1 MESRFFLNEFDII
14 CLWNKRKTVH
24 KVISNGTIFASEI
37 FLWKLL
43 FSNVILSYLEI
54 YF

>member
-1 MESRFFLNEFDII
+1 MESRFFFSEFDII
-14 CLWNKRKTVH
+14 SFWNKRKTVC

-37 FLWKLL
+37 LLRKL
-43 FSNVILSYLEI
+43 FSNVIISYLEI